1 METNQ
6 LRVFLD
12 VIKRGGFAA
21 VARDSNVDPSSI
33 SRAVASLE
41 SELGVRLFQ
50 RTTRKLAL
58 TEAGESFLARV
69 APLVEELERA
79 RDEIASV
86 GSEPSGTLRL
96 TASVAFGQI
105 CLVPLL
111 PEFRIAFPRL
121 KLELLMTDTNLDLVA
136 DRIDLAIRLAPS
148 YRGDLIGSKLFATR
162 YRIAASPAYVAREG
176 KPKTPRDLGARSCL
190 LFPLPDFRDRWLFRR
205 RGVVEEVPVQG
216 HLVLSTALA
225 LRSAA
230 LDGLG
235 PVLLADWHLHED
247 LARGRLIDLFP
258 QYEVTATTFDTAAWL
273 LYPSRN
279 YLPHKVRVTID
290 FLRKHLGK
298 GHVTPALRATSAGR
312 ARRSRRASRD

>member
-1 METNQ
+1 METAQ

-41 SELGVRLFQ
+41 SDLGTRLFQ
-50 RTTRKLAL
+50 RTTRRLTL
-58 TEAGESFLARV
+58 TEAGEALSTRV
-69 APLVEELERA
+69 GPLMDELERA
-79 RDEIASV
+79 REEVTSI

-105 CLVPLL
+105 CLVPILSA
-111 PEFRIAFPRL
+111 FRRAFPRL
-121 KLELLMTDTNLDLVA
+121 KLELLLTDTNLDLIA

-148 YRGDLIGSKLFATR
+148 YRGDVIGSRLFATR
-162 YRIAASPAYVAREG
+162 YRIVASPSYIAREG
-176 KPKTPRDLGARSCL
+176 APKTPPDLSARSCV

-205 RGVVEEVPVQG
+205 GTKLQEVPIQG
-216 HLVLSTALA
+216 NLVLSTALA

-230 LDGLG
+230 RDGLG
-235 PVLLADWHLHED
+235 PVLLADWHLHDD
-247 LARGRLIDLFP
+247 LAQGHLVDLFP
-258 QYEVTATTFDTAAWL
+258 HHEVTATTFATAAWL
-273 LYPSRN
+273 LYPSRS
-279 YLPHKVRVTID
+279 YLPHKVRATIE

-298 GHVTPALRATSAGR
+298 KRVSRGQARSGSAR
-312 ARRSRRASRD
+312 P